1 MKLELIKRWR
11 VSAGIETLYKTN
23 VPLGE
28 DYETIKKMAVEI
40 IRDKLRIDRGKYV
53 ATNEQITLLAD
64 MSKGVYIVSILEEQQ
79 DQVRALPLYI
89 I

>member
-11 VSAGIETLYKTN
+11 VSAGIEKLYRTN

-64 MSKGVYIVSILEEQQ
+64 MSKGVYIVSILEEQR

-89 I
+89 V